1 MPLSDPFT
9 DPASSLHDAP
19 STPVNLRHTRRR
31 RGKSLAQMAEEI
43 GICDESLARA
53 ERGVI
58 PRATTQLKIAQT
70 YHLDPVTQWPDP
82 MDEAESA

>member
-1 MPLSDPFT
+1 
-9 DPASSLHDAP
+9 
-19 STPVNLRHTRRR
+19 
-31 RGKSLAQMAEEI
+31 MAEEI